1 MPRRLDPRPST
12 PRRHFL
18 ATCAAAAASVTVGRL
33 AHADEVSEA
42 LAEIARARAGLKTL
56 VAPFTQERTI
66 GLLATAVKSEGEL
79 TLVRPD
85 RLRWELKPP
94 DAITY
99 WVTPEGLAFATASGG
114 ASMARTGAGRFGAVL
129 GDLMVFLGGDLE
141 ALRARYEITVPSRA
155 GSMTLVARPKAD
167 DVKKHVKSLTLSLSP
182 ERWSAERVVIEENG
196 GDKSVITFGKA
207 TRDVK
212 VDPAKMVPPAKSG

>member
-1 MPRRLDPRPST
+1 MNVPRRR
-12 PRRHFL
+12 FL
-18 ATCAAAAASVTVGRL
+18 ASLFAFGLISAAGRDAAADAVSDVL
-33 AHADEVSEA
+33 ADIEK
-42 LAEIARARAGLKTL
+42 ARASLKTM

-99 WVTPEGLAFATASGG
+99 WVTPEGLAFSTSTGG
-114 ASMARTGAGRFGAVL
+114 ASLGKGAAGRFGAVL
-129 GDLMVFLGGDLE
+129 QDLMIFLGGDLSK
-141 ALRARYEITVPSRA
+141 LRARYDIAVSSKSDGVVLKAE
-155 GSMTLVARPKAD
+155 PKAP
-167 DVKKHVKSLTLSLSP
+167 DVKKHVKSLTLSVGP
-182 ERWSAERVVIEENG
+182 ELWTVRSVVIEENN

-207 TRDVK
+207 VRDSK
-212 VDPAKMVPPAKSG
+212 IDPAKMTPPKSN

>member
-1 MPRRLDPRPST
+1 MPRSLA
-12 PRRHFL
+12 PRRRFL
-18 ATCAAAAASVTVGRL
+18 ATCAAAAASATLSRL
-33 AHADEVSEA
+33 SRADEVSDA
-42 LAEIARARAGLKTL
+42 LAEVTRARADLKTL

-66 GLLATAVKSEGEL
+66 GLLATVVKSEGEL

-85 RLRWELKPP
+85 RLRWELRPP

-114 ASMARTGAGRFGAVL
+114 ASMARAGAGRFGAVL
-129 GDLMVFLGGDLE
+129 GDLLVFLGGDLE
-141 ALRARYEITVPSRA
+141 ALRARYDITVPSRGA
-155 GSMTLVARPKAD
+155 GGITLVARPKAD
-167 DVKKHVKSLTLSLSP
+167 DVKKHVKALTLALTAD
-182 ERWSAERVVIEENG
+182 RWSAERVVIEENG

-212 VDPAKMVPPAKSG
+212 VPPVKMVPPTKSG